1 MASRDPRAFT
11 VPENGTFAHEPPAPR
26 RPDGPPVASLSSAL
40 GGEDRASAVDLTT
53 LMTALP
59 TDDELASSEN
69 VAPPRQSLAGLEHH
83 RQSPSRRGASHGA
96 GPSHASH
103 LNHHPNAHG
112 IGATANHTTTNQ
124 NQHSNVYVKNLA
136 EDIDE
141 TVLKASFVKF
151 GTVESC
157 CVIRDVS
164 TNASRGFGFVKF
176 QTVREAKSAIAAMH
190 GAHVRGRALEVKFA
204 NADST
209 PGGTGPGA
217 NGVGT
222 VSDNV
227 YVKGLPPRWSE
238 RELRDFFNAFGAIVE
253 CRLLHASG
261 TTTAGALIRFG
272 TVEQAIAA
280 VVHANNVVPTPGGV
294 PLVMRFADSHGKSS
308 RRSGKDSASNSRGGS
323 ISGGSGVEGLVEG
336 FGALMAQHNAQHN
349 AAMNAAMLQHQLM
362 QQQMVSAG
370 ASLGASLGSSLGAM
384 SASGSQHGG
393 ERAMRAAALSS
404 PNAHGMRRRESFQG
418 VIDEGSAHDGSLGG
432 TFDGTH
438 GSFNG
443 LLSGGSGVSGVSGFA
458 MMSPPMGGAGGAGGW
473 LGPSSPFGTS
483 PAVSSARGANGGLGG
498 LSAMFAG
505 GADDS
510 ASAGAPRPSDPNG
523 GGSVVFGSSLQK
535 SADSNARRA
544 GSSGSLGARSHG
556 SANSLGSRGSSVRGG
571 NAFGPG
577 SALGASIGNAANA
590 PRAESA
596 ASSEA
601 SPYAK
606 IVSPV
611 GSFDGGGM
619 WARSPTLGGEN
630 AFGPRVAGKAF
641 TRSVDVSLD
650 RAETPGISA
659 EAARDILDRL
669 ETPEL
674 EKTPNRNEPEDRAS
688 AAPEARR
695 TLLVRGAPGASPT
708 ATELYL
714 YRAFAPHGAVVSVR
728 STSSTSINSGVAEH
742 VVEFKFA
749 AEADAAK
756 RALDG
761 GALGA
766 LRVTALDADASS
778 APA

>member
-1 MASRDPRAFT
+1 M
-11 VPENGTFAHEPPAPR
+11 
-26 RPDGPPVASLSSAL
+26 
-40 GGEDRASAVDLTT
+40 
-53 LMTALP
+53 
-59 TDDELASSEN
+59 
-69 VAPPRQSLAGLEHH
+69 
-83 RQSPSRRGASHGA
+83 
-96 GPSHASH
+96 
-103 LNHHPNAHG
+103 
-112 IGATANHTTTNQ
+112 
-124 NQHSNVYVKNLA
+124 YVKNLA
-136 EDIDE
+136 EDVDE
-141 TVLKASFVKF
+141 TALKASFDRF

-238 RELRDFFNAFGAIVE
+238 RELRDFFKAFGAIVE

-323 ISGGSGVEGLVEG
+323 ISGGSGVEGFVEG

-404 PNAHGMRRRESFQG
+404 PNAHGQG

-458 MMSPPMGGAGGAGGW
+458 MMSPHDMGGAGGAGGW

-510 ASAGAPRPSDPNG
+510 ASAGGPRPSDPNG
-523 GGSVVFGSSLQK
+523 GESVVFGSSLQK

-571 NAFGPG
+571 NAFGRVYRQRRERAARRVGGVVGSLAVCENSLPRRLVRRRRHVGAVADARGRKRLRASRRREGVHSLGRRIVRPRGDPRDLRGGGSRHPG
-577 SALGASIGNAANA
+577 QARD
-590 PRAESA
+590 PRAREDPESERTGR
-596 ASSEA
+596 SSLGGA
-601 SPYAK
+601 RSSAHSARARRARR
-606 IVSPV
+606 VS
-611 GSFDGGGM
+611 DGGGALSLPRLRA
-619 WARSPTLGGEN
+619 ARRRG
-630 AFGPRVAGKAF
+630 F
-641 TRSVDVSLD
+641 
-650 RAETPGISA
+650 RAEH
-659 EAARDILDRL
+659 
-669 ETPEL
+669 
-674 EKTPNRNEPEDRAS
+674 
-688 AAPEARR
+688 
-695 TLLVRGAPGASPT
+695 
-708 ATELYL
+708 
-714 YRAFAPHGAVVSVR
+714 F
-728 STSSTSINSGVAEH
+728 EH
-742 VVEFKFA
+742 F
-749 AEADAAK
+749 D
-756 RALDG
+756 
-761 GALGA
+761 
-766 LRVTALDADASS
+766 
-778 APA
+778 

>member
-59 TDDELASSEN
+59 TDDELASPDN

-83 RQSPSRRGASHGA
+83 RQSPSRRGAFSSHGA
-96 GPSHASH
+96 GMTTHQNARGAST
-103 LNHHPNAHG
+103 NQQ
-112 IGATANHTTTNQ
+112 TTQ

-136 EDIDE
+136 EDVDE
-141 TVLKASFVKF
+141 TALKAAFEKF
-151 GTVESC
+151 GAVESC

-238 RELRDFFNAFGAIVE
+238 RELREFFKAFGVIVE

-261 TTTAGALIRFG
+261 TTTAGALIRFA
-272 TVEQAIAA
+272 TVEQAISA

-323 ISGGSGVEGLVEG
+323 VSGGSGVEGFETG

-393 ERAMRAAALSS
+393 ERAMRAVALSS

-443 LLSGGSGVSGVSGFA
+443 LLSGSNGVSGVSAGFE
-458 MMSPPMGGAGGAGGW
+458 MMSPPMGGAGAGAGGW
-473 LGPSSPFGTS
+473 LGPSSPFGGS
-483 PAVSSARGANGGLGG
+483 PAIASARGANGGLGG

-505 GADDS
+505 GADAS
-510 ASAGAPRPSDPNG
+510 SSAGGSRPSDPPRP

-535 SADSNARRA
+535 STDSNVRRA
-544 GSSGSLGARSHG
+544 ASGGSLGARSHG

-577 SALGASIGNAANA
+577 SVLGASIGNAANA
-590 PRAESA
+590 PRAVSA
-596 ASSEA
+596 ASSET
-601 SPYAK
+601 SPYAQ

-630 AFGPRVAGKAF
+630 AFGPGVAGKAF
-641 TRSVDVSLD
+641 GSVDVSLD

-674 EKTPNRNEPEDRAS
+674 EKSPNPEPEHLE

-708 ATELYL
+708 AAELYL

-728 STSSTSINSGVAEH
+728 STSSTSSASGVAEH

>member
-1 MASRDPRAFT
+1 
-11 VPENGTFAHEPPAPR
+11 
-26 RPDGPPVASLSSAL
+26 
-40 GGEDRASAVDLTT
+40 
-53 LMTALP
+53 
-59 TDDELASSEN
+59 
-69 VAPPRQSLAGLEHH
+69 
-83 RQSPSRRGASHGA
+83 
-96 GPSHASH
+96 
-103 LNHHPNAHG
+103 
-112 IGATANHTTTNQ
+112 
-124 NQHSNVYVKNLA
+124 
-136 EDIDE
+136 
-141 TVLKASFVKF
+141 
-151 GTVESC
+151 
-157 CVIRDVS
+157 
-164 TNASRGFGFVKF
+164 
-176 QTVREAKSAIAAMH
+176 
-190 GAHVRGRALEVKFA
+190 
-204 NADST
+204 
-209 PGGTGPGA
+209 
-217 NGVGT
+217 
-222 VSDNV
+222 
-227 YVKGLPPRWSE
+227 
-238 RELRDFFNAFGAIVE
+238 
-253 CRLLHASG
+253 
-261 TTTAGALIRFG
+261 
-272 TVEQAIAA
+272 
-280 VVHANNVVPTPGGV
+280 
-294 PLVMRFADSHGKSS
+294 
-308 RRSGKDSASNSRGGS
+308 
-323 ISGGSGVEGLVEG
+323 
-336 FGALMAQHNAQHN
+336 
-349 AAMNAAMLQHQLM
+349 
-362 QQQMVSAG
+362 
-370 ASLGASLGSSLGAM
+370 
-384 SASGSQHGG
+384 
-393 ERAMRAAALSS
+393 
-404 PNAHGMRRRESFQG
+404 MRRRESFQG

-443 LLSGGSGVSGVSGFA
+443 LLSTGSGVSGVSNFA

-510 ASAGAPRPSDPNG
+510 ASAGGPRPSDPNG
-523 GGSVVFGSSLQK
+523 GESVVFGSSLQK

-590 PRAESA
+590 PPAGSA

-630 AFGPRVAGKAF
+630 AFARGVAGKAF
-641 TRSVDVSLD
+641 GVGDVSLD

>member
-112 IGATANHTTTNQ
+112 ASTANQQTTNQ

-136 EDIDE
+136 EDVDE
-141 TVLKASFVKF
+141 TALKASFDRF

-238 RELRDFFNAFGAIVE
+238 RELRDFFKAFGAIVE

-323 ISGGSGVEGLVEG
+323 ISGGSGVEGFVEG
-336 FGALMAQHNAQHN
+336 FGVLMAQHNAQHN

-443 LLSGGSGVSGVSGFA
+443 LLSGGSGVSGVSNFA

-510 ASAGAPRPSDPNG
+510 ASAGGPRPSDPNG
-523 GGSVVFGSSLQK
+523 GESVVFGSSLQK

-577 SALGASIGNAANA
+577 SALGASIGNAATTPPA
-590 PRAESA
+590 GSA

-619 WARSPTLGGEN
+619 WARSPSVVGGEN
-630 AFGPRVAGKAF
+630 AFARGVAGKAF
-641 TRSVDVSLD
+641 GVGDVSLD

-674 EKTPNRNEPEDRAS
+674 EKTPNPERMEDRAS